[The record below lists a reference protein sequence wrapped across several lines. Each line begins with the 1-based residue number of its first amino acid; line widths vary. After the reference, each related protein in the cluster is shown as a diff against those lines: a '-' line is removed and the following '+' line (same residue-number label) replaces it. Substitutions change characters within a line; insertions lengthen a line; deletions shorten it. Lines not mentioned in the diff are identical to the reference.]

1 MRTTLNLDD
10 HVMEELLRATH
21 ADTKTQAVTQA
32 IQEYVRRKQLEELRQ
47 LRGKLRLRADWRTWE
62 AQELR
67 DMKRLDKRWGPRR
80 G

>member
-10 HVMEELLRATH
+10 HVMDELLRLAT

-47 LRGKLRLRADWRTWE
+47 LRGRLPLRTNWRQCE
-62 AQELR
+62 RGELR
-67 DMKRLDKRWGPRR
+67 DLKRLERRR
-80 G
+80 GSRPH